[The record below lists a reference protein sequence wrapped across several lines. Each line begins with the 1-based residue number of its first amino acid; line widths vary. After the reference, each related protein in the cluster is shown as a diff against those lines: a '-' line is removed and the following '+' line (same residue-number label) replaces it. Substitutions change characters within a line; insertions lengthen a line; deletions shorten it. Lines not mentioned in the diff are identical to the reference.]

1 MRSAPPVLVPVG
13 RFVLGHGLTIA
24 LAGLVVLT
32 MGWSWLA
39 SGASALPGVVYVLL
53 LLPAAALSWHWAK
66 QEALPAGTLSWD
78 GEDWTYA
85 PSEALGTDDPVPV
98 TVRVLW
104 DAGSAMLVSVRTQAA
119 DGAVQLS
126 GWRGQRFAWLHAAHM
141 AGQWHAWRCAVYAH
155 DIL

>member
-32 MGWSWLA
+32 MGWSCQA
-39 SGASALPGVVYVLL
+39 SEGSALPGVVCVLL
-53 LLPAAALSWHWAK
+53 LLSAAALSWHWSK

-85 PSEALGTDDPVPV
+85 PCQALRTDDSVPV
-98 TVRVLW
+98 TVHVLW
-104 DAGSAMLVSVRTQAA
+104 DAGSAMLVSVRTQAT
-119 DGAVQLS
+119 GGTVQLR